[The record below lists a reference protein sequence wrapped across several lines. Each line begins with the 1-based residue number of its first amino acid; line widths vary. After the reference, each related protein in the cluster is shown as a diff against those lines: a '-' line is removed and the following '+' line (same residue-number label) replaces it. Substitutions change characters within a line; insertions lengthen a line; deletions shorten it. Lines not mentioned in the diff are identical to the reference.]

1 MNNLEYSDSLDE
13 MDKFP
18 ERHSFGVLRQIS
30 MCLSGMG
37 EGGMGGWNHSN
48 KQFSVTSRVSQN
60 STQLQLSFTCV
71 YPQTASDPT
80 GKGLSPTPLPP
91 YPLETGRKSKL
102 SDVL

>member
-37 EGGMGGWNHSN
+37 GGDGWVEAFQQAILGH
-48 KQFSVTSRVSQN
+48 Q
-60 STQLQLSFTCV
+60 
-71 YPQTASDPT
+71 
-80 GKGLSPTPLPP
+80 
-91 YPLETGRKSKL
+91 
-102 SDVL
+102 